1 MSTVPEEPIV
11 ITADEANGTHV
22 DDLLKRQ
29 MSLRGEGVASEPA
42 KRWYYRNWLL
52 FMIVGA
58 IAATAAWGIIEPL
71 FDDFLYT
78 QGRITALSDEVL
90 NPRQAS
96 AAADEEAA
104 LGEGWVKV
112 RDQQVWLAP
121 GLRQINH
128 SRARTP
134 FDISTLK
141 EGEEVG
147 LYTKYFSG
155 ARNDLAIAYYIDP
168 APATPAHGKGVQP
181 LAEQSS
187 RNATM
192 SFLVFSIVAGLIG
205 LGIGAADGIVC
216 HLPRRAILGGLI
228 GLLVG
233 FVGGLLSHV
242 IANVIYVPISHLAS
256 VQLNSSSQASR
267 SFGFLLQMI
276 GRMFA
281 WTLAGCAMGL
291 GQGIALR
298 SKRLLAYGFLGGVIG
313 GLLGGLLFDPL
324 DMIILSGDR
333 VGAEWSRMIGFL
345 VIGAAVG
352 AMIGLVELLS
362 RDAWLR
368 MVEGPL
374 AGKEF
379 LLLKDAMKLG
389 SSPKCDIYL
398 FNDPLVADVHATL
411 RSVGDHC
418 ELENEHRPNPVLIN
432 GRPASLSRLR
442 HGDQIAIGRT
452 VFVFERRQGA

>member
-1 MSTVPEEPIV
+1 MSSMPPEPIV
-11 ITADEANGTHV
+11 ITPDEANSRHV

-29 MSLRGEGVASEPA
+29 MSLRGEGVAAEPA

-58 IAATAAWGIIEPL
+58 IAATIAWMIIEPR
-71 FDDFLYT
+71 FDDYLYV
-78 QGRITALSDEVL
+78 QGPITAMSDEIL
-90 NPRQAS
+90 GPREAS
-96 AAADEEAA
+96 AASNEAQA
-104 LGEGWVKV
+104 FGQGWVKI
-112 RDQQVWLAP
+112 RDQQVWLSP
-121 GLRQINH
+121 GMRQLVKGNPRNI
-128 SRARTP
+128 
-134 FDISTLK
+134 FDATTLK
-141 EGEEVG
+141 EGQEIG
-147 LYTKYFSG
+147 LYTKYYSG
-155 ARNDLAIAYYIDP
+155 SRNDLALAYYIDP
-168 APATPAHGKGVQP
+168 NPSAPASGKGVEP
-181 LAEQSS
+181 LADQSR

-192 SFLVFSIVAGLIG
+192 SFLIFSIVAGLIG

-216 HLPRRAILGGLI
+216 HLPRRALLGGLV

-242 IANVIYVPISHLAS
+242 IASIVYIPLSHLAS
-256 VQLNSSSQASR
+256 EQLSSSSDGTRAL
-267 SFGFLLQMI
+267 GFLMQMI
-276 GRMFA
+276 ARMFA
-281 WTLAGCAMGL
+281 WTLAGSAMGL

-324 DMIILSGDR
+324 DMVILSGNGI
-333 VGAEWSRMIGFL
+333 GADWSRLVGFA

-379 LLLKDAMKLG
+379 LIFRDVMDIGA
-389 SSPKCDIYL
+389 SPRSEIYL
-398 FNDPLVADVHATL
+398 FNDDQVAPTHATL
-411 RSVGDHC
+411 RTIGDETEITARDRVHP
-418 ELENEHRPNPVLIN
+418 LLVN
-432 GRPASLSRLR
+432 GNAVKTARLR
-442 HGDQIAIGRT
+442 HGDRIIIGST
-452 VFVFERRQGA
+452 SFLFEQRQR